1 MSYAFVVP
9 ILLMLFN
16 MVKSSEINVSDAKEI
31 ALRIVGSG
39 IVSLSGI
46 VVRDLITK
54 LIKRF
59 KD

>member
-1 MSYAFVVP
+1 
-9 ILLMLFN
+9 
-16 MVKSSEINVSDAKEI
+16 MVKSHEINVSDAKEI

-46 VVRDLITK
+46 VVRDLVTK